1 MVTTHLCFRP
11 AFIQKH
17 SLVSDI
23 KDLLLALETAIRH
36 HELHLVEGLGLVE
49 VVAVGCANLVRVLVL
64 LCFPGRT
71 IPQLP
76 TTGVATGLGVRLV
89 RYLKLRAILKC
100 LQVIAGAPDW
110 VVMHFRVEEGVTHRC
125 AVVVLGLEV
134 ASSFEH
140 GTRTVPTT
148 PGLHGEVHLRDQLGI
163 ESARETVSERKISK
177 DLPSRGEHVL
187 WLIDHLLLKD
197 ITGLLR
203 HALADELVIN
213 LYTGN
218 VPGVAW
224 DHTALTSGRNLRYK
238 RQLELSH

>member
-76 TTGVATGLGVRLV
+76 TTGVATGLGV
-89 RYLKLRAILKC
+89 
-100 LQVIAGAPDW
+100 
-110 VVMHFRVEEGVTHRC
+110 
-125 AVVVLGLEV
+125 
-134 ASSFEH
+134 
-140 GTRTVPTT
+140 
-148 PGLHGEVHLRDQLGI
+148 
-163 ESARETVSERKISK
+163 
-177 DLPSRGEHVL
+177 
-187 WLIDHLLLKD
+187 
-197 ITGLLR
+197 
-203 HALADELVIN
+203 
-213 LYTGN
+213 
-218 VPGVAW
+218 
-224 DHTALTSGRNLRYK
+224 
-238 RQLELSH
+238 

>member
-163 ESARETVSERKISK
+163 ES
-177 DLPSRGEHVL
+177 SRGEHVL

-224 DHTALTSGRNLRYK
+224 DHTALTSGRNLD
-238 RQLELSH
+238 SHIVVGGAVEIIIRPLG